1 VVPHGRISFRA
12 GTTTRRNCFH
22 LRNWICVR
30 AGGSK
35 AYALWHIK
43 SYARSAPI
51 GEKHETTDRLLPCGG
66 LWRFRRCLCLRSGAG
81 KLRRT
86 NAGACRC
93 RRHGRANRARLPSLY
108 RERLR
113 VVPRERWPQDRTRP
127 AAHGRPPRRRLSDV
141 PDRNW
146 LTWSHA
152 GLRPGAADRR
162 HPGDH
167 RVYSQS
173 QAVSR
178 KPHHAAP

>member
-1 VVPHGRISFRA
+1 MTRLPSFVKLDLCSGRRLES
-12 GTTTRRNCFH
+12 
-22 LRNWICVR
+22 
-30 AGGSK
+30 
-35 AYALWHIK
+35 YACRHVK
-43 SYARSAPI
+43 SYALSASI
-51 GEKHETTDRLLPCGG
+51 GEKHETTDWLLPYGG
-66 LWRFRRCLCLRSGAG
+66 LCRFCRCLCLRFGAD
-81 KLRRT
+81 KLCRT

-113 VVPRERWPQDRTRP
+113 VVPPGRWPQARTRP

-141 PDRNW
+141 PNRNR

-152 GLRPGAADRR
+152 VLRRGAADRR

-173 QAVSR
+173 QAMSR
-178 KPHHAAP
+178 KPNHAAP